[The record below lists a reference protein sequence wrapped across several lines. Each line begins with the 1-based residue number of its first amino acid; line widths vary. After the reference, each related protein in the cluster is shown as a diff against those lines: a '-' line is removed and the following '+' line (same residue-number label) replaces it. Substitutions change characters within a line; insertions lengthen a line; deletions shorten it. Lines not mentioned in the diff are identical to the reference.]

1 MAIEQLFSRTVN
13 SCRLPQRKKAQQ
25 SYLSTTVLQMIAS
38 RTSNDSTQMNLKQIF
53 GRFASHP
60 NFLYSIHFLSTR
72 NSQSVDFSDSA
83 IQTVLVSFA
92 RRWWWLPQ
100 KSRYFENSSNWRR
113 WFRCLL
119 LCWNFLDRQKESVYT
134 VGRCPSNPESLP
146 RLIALMNLFYLPCV
160 SSPAGVY
167 PLILDPTYTSFLDSS
182 RSHLFFQA

>member
-38 RTSNDSTQMNLKQIF
+38 WTSNDSTQMNLKQIF
-53 GRFASHP
+53 GRFASHL

-100 KSRYFENSSNWRR
+100 MSRYFENSSNWRR

-119 LCWNFLDRQKESVYT
+119 LCWNFLDHQKESVYI

-146 RLIALMNLFYLPCV
+146 RLIALMNLFYLPCHT
-160 SSPAGVY
+160 SSSQLPWFFSIPSIFPSVRILWQL
-167 PLILDPTYTSFLDSS
+167 PL
-182 RSHLFFQA
+182 

>member
-1 MAIEQLFSRTVN
+1 MPSASPEEG
-13 SCRLPQRKKAQQ
+13 AAE
-25 SYLSTTVLQMIAS
+25 LSLDHSLA
-38 RTSNDSTQMNLKQIF
+38 NDSKSNKQWQHSNELKANIRQVRKSSQF
-53 GRFASHP
+53 P
-60 NFLYSIHFLSTR
+60 YSIHFLSTR

-119 LCWNFLDRQKESVYT
+119 LCWNFLDQKESVYI

-167 PLILDPTYTSFLDSS
+167 PLILDPTYTSSS
-182 RSHLFFQA
+182 QLPWFFSIASIFPSVRILWQLPL